1 MTERTT
7 EQDDCP
13 GAGRCHGSLAWC
25 DRCGDVSRVCDAAR
39 CDRHRC
45 QECNEI
51 RPPEEREHWVYVCDV
66 CEPPAPIARLLQY
79 REAARTLAHNLSVA
93 GFGALMWRSGD
104 NHGFHMG
111 ADESQCTC
119 QWAPGRG
126 EPYRPSSRCEQEDD
140 SEDDQRAG
148 CVLGERCLA
157 ADPFHTSDEC
167 FDAEMAEQMLM
178 TLLLATLGVFTLSN
192 NEVWVAPKE
201 ALVA

>member
-1 MTERTT
+1 MKALSGMMLVSRSA
-7 EQDDCP
+7 
-13 GAGRCHGSLAWC
+13 GALYECRLCGSPTALSGSC
-25 DRCGDVSRVCDAAR
+25 RRCGVPAIVEGRPMR
-39 CDRHRC
+39 RHA
-45 QECNEI
+45 
-51 RPPEEREHWVYVCDV
+51 RPPADWM
-66 CEPPAPIARLLQY
+66 L
-79 REAARTLAHNLSVA
+79 TLAHNLSVA
-93 GFGALMWRSGD
+93 GFGALMFKAGD

-167 FDAEMAEQMLM
+167 FDAEMAEAFMGPEREGADQ
-178 TLLLATLGVFTLSN
+178 
-192 NEVWVAPKE
+192 P
-201 ALVA
+201 